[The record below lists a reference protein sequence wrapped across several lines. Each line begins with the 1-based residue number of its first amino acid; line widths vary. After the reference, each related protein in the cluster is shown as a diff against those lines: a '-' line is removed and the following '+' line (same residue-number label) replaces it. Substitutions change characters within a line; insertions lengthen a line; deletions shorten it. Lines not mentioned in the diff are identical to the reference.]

1 MKKTRVPI
9 ASGRFYPEKKEDL
22 LTLIKQCFCDEKR
35 GVGSL
40 PDVGGL
46 AHQYSGAVVP
56 HAGISISG
64 PIAAHSYAWLAKRG
78 FADVCVLIGPN
89 HTGFGADVG
98 VFSKGVWTTP
108 LGEVVVDEP
117 FAQALLGQ
125 GLVDDESAH
134 LYEHSIEVQLP
145 FLQYLSREKPFSIVP
160 ISMLDQQMKTAKIL
174 GERIAEIAKKHP
186 SKRIAVLAST
196 DFSHV
201 GPNYSLYPPENM
213 QSHEYGRMQDKKALD
228 KILDFDA
235 NGLIDV
241 VSDEKISM
249 CGSGPVA
256 ATLVAMKKLGAH
268 SVELLKYG
276 DSYEVWPDSS
286 VVGYGA
292 LAIW

>member
-1 MKKTRVPI
+1 MPV
-9 ASGRFYPEKKEDL
+9 AAGRFYPEKKDDL
-22 LTLIKQCFCDEKR
+22 LTLIEQCFCDAKR
-35 GVGSL
+35 GVGGL
-40 PDVGGL
+40 PDIVDSSN
-46 AHQYSGAVVP
+46 QYSGLVVP

-98 VFSKGVWTTP
+98 VFSKGTWSTP
-108 LGEVVVDEP
+108 LGQVAVDSQ
-117 FAQALLGQ
+117 FSQSLVRQ

-134 LYEHSIEVQLP
+134 QFEHSIEVQLP
-145 FLQYLSREKPFSIVP
+145 FLQYLGRKRPFLIVP
-160 ISMLDQQMKTAKIL
+160 ISMLDQQMKTAQML
-174 GERIAEIAKKHP
+174 GERIAEVAKKYP
-186 SKRIAVLAST
+186 SKRIAVVAST

-201 GPNYSLYPPENM
+201 GPNYSVYPPDQM
-213 QSHEYGRMQDKKALD
+213 QSHEYGRMQDEKALER
-228 KILDFDA
+228 ILDFDA
-235 NGLIDV
+235 KGLIKV
-241 VSDEKISM
+241 VLDQKISM

-256 ATLVAMKKLGAH
+256 ATLVAMKNLGAQ

-286 VVGYGA
+286 VVGYGS

>member
-1 MKKTRVPI
+1 MPV
-9 ASGRFYPEKKEDL
+9 AAGRFYPEAKDDL
-22 LTLIKQCFCDEKR
+22 LTLIEQCFCDAKR

-40 PDVGGL
+40 PDIVDSSNL
-46 AHQYSGAVVP
+46 YSGLVVP

-64 PIAAHSYAWLAKRG
+64 PIAAHCYDWLAKRG
-78 FADVCVLIGPN
+78 FADVIVLIGPN

-98 VFSKGVWTTP
+98 VFFKGVWTTP
-108 LGEVVVDEP
+108 LGEVAVDEQ
-117 FAQALLGQ
+117 FAQSLLGE

-134 LYEHSIEVQLP
+134 QYEHSIEVQLP
-145 FLQYLSREKPFSIVP
+145 FLQYLSRKRPFSIVP
-160 ISMLDQQMKTAKIL
+160 ISMLDQQMKTAQML
-174 GERIAEIAKKHP
+174 GERIAEVAKKYP
-186 SKRIAVLAST
+186 SKRIVVVAST

-201 GPNYSLYPPENM
+201 GPNYSIYPPSQM
-213 QSHEYGRMQDKKALD
+213 QSHEYSRMQDEKALE

-235 NGLIDV
+235 KGLIDV
-241 VSDEKISM
+241 VLDQKISM

-256 ATLVAMKKLGAH
+256 ATLVAMKKLGAQ